1 MSVRP
6 GAALTDHGGKI
17 DRHRTGK
24 CHLPV
29 WGEDAVGHKRSSQ
42 LGASVLRYFVDGV
55 AACTNR
61 SRSSTATSRPWGRA
75 GNGALSSSGPPGR

>member
-17 DRHRTGK
+17 DRHKTGK

-29 WGEDAVGHKRSSQ
+29 WGEDAAGHKLSSQ

-61 SRSSTATSRPWGRA
+61 FPSSTATGRPMG
-75 GNGALSSSGPPGR
+75 